1 MSCGTQVVVCRAVQS
16 HILLDALV
24 KLMHQRLTVLFKFK
38 SWKGLKSRTNAGFIP
53 KKKDVRVKPNRSRRF
68 RDSPLFLKTKFL
80 TGQNCVQEYNQV
92 KNVRQCQKAEFHPSK
107 STVLP
112 THNKQLFYSTKKT
125 IELTTPHSVQVTSKY
140 FYSFKI
146 LTRHFFC
153 GYSLSGKR
161 DQKMF

>member
-1 MSCGTQVVVCRAVQS
+1 MQVLSQKRKMSES
-16 HILLDALV
+16 I
-24 KLMHQRLTVLFKFK
+24 
-38 SWKGLKSRTNAGFIP
+38 
-53 KKKDVRVKPNRSRRF
+53 KPNRSRRF
-68 RDSPLFLKTKFL
+68 RDSPSFLKTKFL

-107 STVLP
+107 STFLP
-112 THNKQLFYSTKKT
+112 THNEQFFYSTKKT

-146 LTRHFFC
+146 LMQHFFC

>member
-1 MSCGTQVVVCRAVQS
+1 MCRAVQS

-107 STVLP
+107 STFLP
-112 THNKQLFYSTKKT
+112 THNEQFFYSTKKT

-146 LTRHFFC
+146 LMRHFFC